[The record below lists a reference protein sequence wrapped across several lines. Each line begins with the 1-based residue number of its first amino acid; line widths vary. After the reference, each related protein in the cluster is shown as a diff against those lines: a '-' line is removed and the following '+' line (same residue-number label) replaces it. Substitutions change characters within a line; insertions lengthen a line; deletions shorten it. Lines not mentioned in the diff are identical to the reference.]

1 MPQAMRSDWI
11 ALVALGLIWGA
22 SFLGVAIALD
32 GFAPFWVAAIR
43 IAIGAITL
51 GLVAL
56 WRGISLP
63 RDPKVWLFAGAMGVL
78 SNALPFS
85 LLSWSQQ
92 YVTSGFAGITM
103 ASIPLL
109 VLGMAHFLV
118 PGEQFTPRKGAGFVL
133 GLVGVGVLI
142 GPGVFDST
150 GAASEGLARLGCLA
164 ACLSYASGSMVTRR
178 CPPVDAVAFGIIA
191 LGVASVI
198 MLPLA
203 LWSDGMPTMPPLRP
217 MLAVVFLGLFPTGL
231 ATLLIVKVI
240 RGAGPSFLSQVN
252 YHVPVWSV
260 LLGVLV
266 LSETLPPSFLAALG
280 LILSGL
286 LVSRW
291 SGAARAR
298 AV

>member
-1 MPQAMRSDWI
+1 
-11 ALVALGLIWGA
+11 VLGLI
-22 SFLGVAIALD
+22 
-32 GFAPFWVAAIR
+32 
-43 IAIGAITL
+43 
-51 GLVAL
+51 
-56 WRGISLP
+56 
-63 RDPKVWLFAGAMGVL
+63 
-78 SNALPFS
+78 
-85 LLSWSQQ
+85 
-92 YVTSGFAGITM
+92 
-103 ASIPLL
+103 
-109 VLGMAHFLV
+109 
-118 PGEQFTPRKGAGFVL
+118 
-133 GLVGVGVLI
+133 GVGVLI
-142 GPGVFDST
+142 GPGVLDST
-150 GAASEGLARLGCLA
+150 GAAFEGLARLGCLA

-203 LWSDGMPTMPPLRP
+203 LWADGLPAVPTFKPL
-217 MLAVVFLGLFPTGL
+217 LAVLFLGLLPTGL
-231 ATLLIVKVI
+231 ATLLIVMVI

-291 SGAARAR
+291 SGAIRKPAL
-298 AV
+298 